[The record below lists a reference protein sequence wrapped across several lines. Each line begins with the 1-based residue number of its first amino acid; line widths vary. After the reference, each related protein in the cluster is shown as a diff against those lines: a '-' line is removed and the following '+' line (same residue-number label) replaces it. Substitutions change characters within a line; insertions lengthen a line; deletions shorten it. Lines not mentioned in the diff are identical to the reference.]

1 MSSVFITDGD
11 RPLGVA
17 LSKYFRANGFDVK
30 CHAAN
35 GNAASIIGA
44 ITANDGIKILINN
57 AEPVFER
64 LPFEDI
70 DEVNF
75 TNMLSCV
82 ARSAFFAMQAVQPII
97 KRNGG
102 GKIINISSSAPVR
115 GMLGGSHFSAA
126 KGSLY
131 SFTRSWAQELA
142 PDKIRVN
149 LVSADVQ
156 MGTAVE
162 DGGGKTPLGRPVSL
176 EDIIATVAFLSGPG
190 GDMISGQEII
200 VDGGFTKTG
209 F

>member
-1 MSSVFITDGD
+1 
-11 RPLGVA
+11 
-17 LSKYFRANGFDVK
+17 
-30 CHAAN
+30 
-35 GNAASIIGA
+35 
-44 ITANDGIKILINN
+44 
-57 AEPVFER
+57 
-64 LPFEDI
+64 
-70 DEVNF
+70 
-75 TNMLSCV
+75 MLNCV

-162 DGGGKTPLGRPVSL
+162 DGCGKTPLGRPVSL